1 MGKKSKAFSRI
12 VFSVVAVTAALVSTA
27 ALPVAAVA
35 TQTNPVANGF
45 QISPVLVEPTIN
57 KGQSLVVPLTIS
69 NPTNFVGGDE
79 FVVDDFTA
87 STQENG
93 TPRLLLNGAV
103 ADPRHNF
110 KSLVS
115 PISNITIPSKGSANV
130 NVVITVPSDANSGG
144 YYGTVRL
151 VPAGTPSGGGN
162 VGLTASV
169 GTLFLVT
176 VPGNLVEKLDL
187 VQLSAAENG
196 SASSLIFSG
205 VPQVLTRL
213 SNVGDIHVIPFGK
226 VNVTDMFGKVVDSY
240 EFNSTQGNI
249 LPNSTRKFVDNLP
262 KRSWLGHYTIQIS
275 LAYSNGS
282 GNIITATAG
291 FWYFPLWFVIVA
303 AVVVIIIVT
312 LIYRLV
318 LHFKKPS
325 PRRRN

>member
-1 MGKKSKAFSRI
+1 MGKKSKSLLRLLL
-12 VFSVVAVTAALVSTA
+12 SVVAASAAVVLTT
-27 ALPVAAVA
+27 ALPASAAT
-35 TQTNPVANGF
+35 TQSNQVANGF
-45 QISPVLVEPTIN
+45 QVSPVLVEPTIN
-57 KGQSLVVPLTIS
+57 KGQNLVVQLTVS
-69 NPTNFVGGDE
+69 NPTNFVSSDE
-79 FVVDDFTA
+79 VVVDDFTA

-110 KSLVS
+110 KALVS
-115 PISNITIPSKGSANV
+115 PISNITIPPKGMTYV
-130 NVVITVPSDANSGG
+130 NVTISVPANANSGG

-187 VQLSAAENG
+187 VQLSAAANNSPSG
-196 SASSLIFSG
+196 LIFAG

-213 SNVGDIHVIPFGK
+213 DNVGDIHVIPFGK
-226 VNVTDMFGKVVDSY
+226 VNISDMFNKVVDSY
-240 EFNSTQGNI
+240 EFNAKQGNI
-249 LPNSTRKFVDNLP
+249 LPNSTRKFIDNLS
-262 KRSWLGHYTIQIS
+262 KRTWLGHYKIQIS

-291 FWYFPLWFVIVA
+291 FWYFPLWFVIVVA
-303 AVVVIIIVT
+303 LIVIIIVT
-312 LIYRLV
+312 IIYRLV
-318 LHFKKPS
+318 LRFKKPA
-325 PRRRN
+325 PRRR